1 MKNFLLYYSFHI
13 NVIIISLIIYYCP
26 AYAETGFQKDI
37 SSFIDNYL
45 LGNIGLSSDNR
56 PFMSK
61 IIGNYVALNSILL
74 GIVLYFFK
82 VIPHKNNQESPPCYL
97 LGMAFIILICFYFTF
112 FSNVIFK
119 VPQKSYINILPDS
132 LIMYGLVVIACFF
145 MSTIGISMI
154 LYFLGKTKSFIE
166 LIK

>member
-37 SSFIDNYL
+37 SSFIDSYL
-45 LGNIGLSSDNR
+45 LGNIGLISDNR
-56 PFMSK
+56 PFLSK
-61 IIGNYVALNSILL
+61 VIGNYVALNSIFL
-74 GIVLYFFK
+74 GIVLYVFK
-82 VIPHKNNQESPPCYL
+82 VIPYKNNQEPSPCYL
-97 LGMAFIILICFYFTF
+97 VGMAFIILICFYFTF
-112 FSNVIFK
+112 FSNIIFK
-119 VPQKSYINILPDS
+119 APQKSYINISPDS

-145 MSTIGISMI
+145 ISTIGISMI